1 MKLKQNQ
8 KVLCLTTAIVL
19 VCALLASLCLWRGG
33 QTAANPKEKM
43 WSERAGKAMA
53 NNQVDT
59 AFRYFSLLADRY
71 AEQRTDSARTRA
83 VLAMNNCGYIS
94 LFHLM
99 NYAQSYSYLIT
110 ALDLAERDHLAKVLP
125 MIRLNLGNLYLACG
139 TQTGNKENI
148 RKATALYRKCF
159 EDARSVKDWDVL
171 FNAFSNLASIAD
183 NQGDYKVLAHE
194 GRQLKTLR
202 APDTAPKRYAELLT
216 EAFQLIDGGQYDRA
230 RQLLRQQAHVVTQL
244 DNHEQYDY
252 VTLSVITS
260 TFKLENRTDSAIST
274 QQHFLD
280 LAKAYGNIEMQT
292 NAAQELSRLYAKAG
306 NRAASD
312 RYNMLYLSSKDQ
324 LLNRSHLAN
333 INEMYLQHEVR
344 TTGEKLRESTARQKT
359 QQVFLLMALLVITVT
374 VLLLCVII
382 LKNRKLN
389 ERNRGLYEQN
399 MRLLKE
405 EDEARRLRALLEKQ
419 KQESEAVKPKKP
431 VINED
436 KQQILKD
443 KIQKVLDDVERIT
456 SPDFTLARLAELV
469 SSNTSYVSRAVNAA
483 YGCNFSTVLSTLRIR
498 EACRRINMPQ
508 RYGQYTLETISASV
522 GFKSRA
528 TFLTAFK
535 RVTGLLPSEYQRQ
548 ARNQKAPA
556 TSTCCGATRPL

>member
-1 MKLKQNQ
+1 MPSPTPN
-8 KVLCLTTAIVL
+8 
-19 VCALLASLCLWRGG
+19 
-33 QTAANPKEKM
+33 
-43 WSERAGKAMA
+43 
-53 NNQVDT
+53 
-59 AFRYFSLLADRY
+59 
-71 AEQRTDSARTRA
+71 
-83 VLAMNNCGYIS
+83 
-94 LFHLM
+94 
-99 NYAQSYSYLIT
+99 LIT
-110 ALDLAERDHLAKVLP
+110 ALDLAERDRLDKVLP
-125 MIRLNLGNLYLACG
+125 IIRLNLGNLYLACG

-159 EDARSVKDWDVL
+159 EDARSIKDWDVL
-171 FNAFSNLASIAD
+171 FNVFSNLANIAD
-183 NQGDYKVLAHE
+183 NQGDYKMLAHE
-194 GRQLKTLR
+194 GKQLKSLQ
-202 APDTAPKRYAELLT
+202 APDNAPKRYAGLLAD
-216 EAFQLIDGGQYDRA
+216 AFQLIDNGQYGRA
-230 RQLLRQQAHVVTQL
+230 RQLLRQQTHIVTNL

-252 VTLSVITS
+252 VTLGVITS
-260 TFKLENRTDSAIST
+260 TFKLENRIDSAILT
-274 QQHFLD
+274 QRRFLD
-280 LAKAYGNIEMQT
+280 LARGYQNIEMQT

-306 NRAASD
+306 DRAASD
-312 RYNMLYLSSKDQ
+312 RYNMLYLNSKDQ

-333 INEMYLQHEVR
+333 INEMYLQHEVK
-344 TTGEKLRESTARQKT
+344 TTGEKLRESTARQKI
-359 QQVFLLMALLVITVT
+359 QQIVLLMALLIIAIT

-382 LKNRKLN
+382 FKNRKLN

-399 MRLLKE
+399 TRLLKE

-419 KQESEAVKPKKP
+419 KLEGGTVKPKKP
-431 VINED
+431 VLNED

-498 EACRRINMPQ
+498 EACRRINMPE
-508 RYGQYTLETISASV
+508 RYGQYTLETISESV

-556 TSTCCGATRPL
+556 TSTCCGAAKPLWWAV